1 MAVISGYRAIGA
13 PVVDQEGKDTELYV
27 RENPGI
33 VSAFG
38 IEGAISLIEANPIGL
53 AADTA

>member
-1 MAVISGYRAIGA
+1 M
-13 PVVDQEGKDTELYV
+13 VDQEGKDTELYV